1 MNNKNDLRIE
11 IGKRVTEIR
20 TKMQMSKNE
29 FARLIGMK
37 INILVLLKVEK
48 KV

>member
-37 INILVLLKVEK
+37 NQYLGDVERGK
-48 KV
+48 MA